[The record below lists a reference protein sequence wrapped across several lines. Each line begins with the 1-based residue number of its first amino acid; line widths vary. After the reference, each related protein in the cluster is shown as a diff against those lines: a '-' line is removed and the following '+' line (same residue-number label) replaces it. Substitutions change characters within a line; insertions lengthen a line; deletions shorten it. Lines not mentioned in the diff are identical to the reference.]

1 MKQIN
6 ISCIYC
12 LYHLTLQSSILM
24 TLNYLPCHLLFARC
38 VRWGRVMQVIAAEL
52 CKPFCPLWP
61 AAHHRTL
68 YLVVSVSTS
77 ELVYCVSS
85 T

>member
-12 LYHLTLQSSILM
+12 LYHLINYYL
-24 TLNYLPCHLLFARC
+24 LNYLPCHLLFARC

-61 AAHHRTL
+61 AAHRRTS